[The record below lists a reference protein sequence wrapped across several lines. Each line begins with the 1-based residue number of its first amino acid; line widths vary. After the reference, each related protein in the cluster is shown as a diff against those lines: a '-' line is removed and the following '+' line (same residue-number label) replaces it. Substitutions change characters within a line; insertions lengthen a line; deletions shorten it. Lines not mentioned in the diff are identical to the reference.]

1 MRQIYGMKVNALIR
15 GGLNGTDW
23 EKKSNPC
30 SDARLSVEK
39 SAEVIVPQKREG
51 PNSNSSFLK

>member
-1 MRQIYGMKVNALIR
+1 MHLSVEVSTVRM
-15 GGLNGTDW
+15 

-51 PNSNSSFLK
+51 PNSNSSFLR

>member
-1 MRQIYGMKVNALIR
+1 MHLSVEVSTVRIEKKK
-15 GGLNGTDW
+15 
-23 EKKSNPC
+23 KKSNPC

>member
-1 MRQIYGMKVNALIR
+1 MHLSVEVSTVRIEKK
-15 GGLNGTDW
+15 
-23 EKKSNPC
+23 KKSNPC

-51 PNSNSSFLK
+51 PNSSSSFLK

>member
-1 MRQIYGMKVNALIR
+1 MHLSVEVSTVWIGK
-15 GGLNGTDW
+15 
-23 EKKSNPC
+23 KKSNPC

-51 PNSNSSFLK
+51 PNSNSSFLR

>member
-1 MRQIYGMKVNALIR
+1 MHLSAEVSTVRIEKKKK
-15 GGLNGTDW
+15 
-23 EKKSNPC
+23 KKSNPC